1 MAYVSPFTFE
11 NVSRAGNDSAYL
23 DQTSI
28 QNTESCNY
36 LLQNYLSQDCTMR
49 TTRALA
55 TSQPSVF
62 YKGGHG
68 GAGGCNIDES
78 SQLLIGSEQ
87 TISKSRTDM
96 FQRPY
101 ATVPF
106 LGRGSVCPVLEAQMK
121 QGELS
126 TNKRTVTNLTEISY
140 NQYTSTPLISS
151 VQQSIDNHGQI
162 LPNNE
167 IRGGLTTRDLA
178 RDKGPL

>member
-11 NVSRAGNDSAYL
+11 NMTRAGNDSAYL

-36 LLQNYLSQDCTMR
+36 LLQNYLADDCSMK

-62 YKGGHG
+62 YSGGHG
-68 GAGGCNIDES
+68 GAGGCTVDDS
-78 SQLLIGSEQ
+78 SKLLIGSEQ
-87 TISKSRTDM
+87 SIHKNRTDL

-101 ATVPF
+101 VTVPF
-106 LGRGSVCPVLEAQMK
+106 LGRGSVCPILEAQMK
-121 QGELS
+121 QGEMS
-126 TNKRTVTNLTEISY
+126 TNKRTVTNISEINY

-151 VQQSIDNHGQI
+151 VKQSIDNHGQI

-167 IRGGLTTRDLA
+167 IRGGVTTRDLA
-178 RDKGPL
+178 RDKGN

>member
-23 DQTSI
+23 DQTSL
-28 QNTESCNY
+28 QNADACNY
-36 LLQNYLSQDCTMR
+36 LLQNYLSADCTMKE
-49 TTRALA
+49 TRALA

-62 YKGGHG
+62 YSGGHG
-68 GAGGCNIDES
+68 AAGGCNIDDS
-78 SQLLIGSEQ
+78 SKLLIGSEQ
-87 TISKSRTDM
+87 SISKARTDM
-96 FQRPY
+96 FQRPFV
-101 ATVPF
+101 TVPF

-126 TNKRTVTNLTEISY
+126 TNKRTITNLTEINYSP
-140 NQYTSTPLISS
+140 YTSTPLLSS
-151 VQQSIDNHGQI
+151 VQKSINNHGQM

-178 RDKGPL
+178 RDKQ